1 MSDSYRYNLL
11 ASRMIDWD
19 FKCNDLIPDLLQKP
33 TEIESVNGT
42 IKMVT
47 IFAFLTCII
56 AMISSLVITSTVGKP
71 HLDHNFKSHYKMFS
85 IVKLIA
91 LIVLVPFMLVGMIR
105 VLAFKSGFTSIINKG
120 CTSQD
125 VSDNLMNLISA
136 MDTKTVPLYIVSL
149 LLIILD
155 VTVTCLLYYFMK
167 KKFDFENFNG
177 GTPDY
182 EHELNSSL
190 QNSNRTSNIQIN
202 QQPGMPRMTN

>member
-1 MSDSYRYNLL
+1 M
-11 ASRMIDWD
+11 ASRIIDWD

-33 TEIESVNGT
+33 TEIDSVNGT
-42 IKMVT
+42 IKMVN
-47 IFAFLTCII
+47 IIDFMTCIV
-56 AMISSLVITSTVGKP
+56 AMISSLIITTTVSKP
-71 HLDHNFKSHYKMFS
+71 HPDHNFKSHYKIFS
-85 IVKLIA
+85 IVKLIV
-91 LIVLVPFMLVGMIR
+91 LIVLVPFILVGMIR
-105 VLAFKSGFTSIINKG
+105 IMAFRSGFTSIINKG

-149 LLIILD
+149 LLIISD

-190 QNSNRTSNIQIN
+190 QNSN
-202 QQPGMPRMTN
+202 